1 MTQTSKELT
10 NDWKDKKL
18 YDGLYYIRLKN
29 GKTPIAELETWCRY
43 DDEVEEPYKTSQEF
57 FEYPK
62 DIISEVLSPIPS
74 YDEYKAMQEQLNK
87 EGVWYTKI
95 SYKKIKKENNQLRDL
110 LRECKRHLYFQKKI
124 NNEVITLLTRINS
137 ALGESEEC
145 AMTIKYELPY
155 SAEIRAKHCEPD
167 DEIDFG
173 ERYCTICG
181 CVLNFDEEDICNDCL
196 FESSRPLTGEEIKIL
211 EGKKNETR

>member
-1 MTQTSKELT
+1 MTKTSKELT

-74 YDEYKAMQEQLNK
+74 YDEYKAMQDHISYLEKCISIYEQK
-87 EGVWYTKI
+87 EKLHTNDSIEYNNIVEENNDLRERLKECDGCVRCLRAFGVSDCNGNNVNDLITKI
-95 SYKKIKKENNQLRDL
+95 E
-110 LRECKRHLYFQKKI
+110 
-124 NNEVITLLTRINS
+124 EVL
-137 ALGESEEC
+137 
-145 AMTIKYELPY
+145 K
-155 SAEIRAKHCEPD
+155 
-167 DEIDFG
+167 
-173 ERYCTICG
+173 
-181 CVLNFDEEDICNDCL
+181 
-196 FESSRPLTGEEIKIL
+196 
-211 EGKKNETR
+211 